1 MRSVDNES
9 FKENSSDLLLNGLL
23 VGLSEQVQQRAREVV
38 GVTVW
43 IPQLQLKLA
52 SFIKQQVLLKNVP
65 KLYQL

>member
-23 VGLSEQVQQRAREVV
+23 VGLGEQVQQRAREVV

-43 IPQLQLKLA
+43 IPQLQFKFA
-52 SFIKQQVLLKNVP
+52 SFIKQ
-65 KLYQL
+65 